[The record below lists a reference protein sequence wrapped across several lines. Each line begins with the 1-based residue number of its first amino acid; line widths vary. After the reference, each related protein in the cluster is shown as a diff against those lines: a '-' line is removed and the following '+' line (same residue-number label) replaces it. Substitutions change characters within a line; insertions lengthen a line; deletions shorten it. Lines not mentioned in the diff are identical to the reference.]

1 MSRSSSHRSADPDG
15 GRVLDP
21 DRGRSSTATKV
32 AKFTGA
38 GDAYGRE
45 LDRAGFRDLDTRTEA
60 LPGLNRQQR
69 DRARIYPRATPADL
83 RHPRMERKLLDPR
96 LPRLPL
102 SSRQKKARSVARRTV
117 ADRLPQ
123 AQYDAQRRLV
133 TDPRRWRRLNDQL
146 SSTVGD
152 IDAYPD
158 ADQQQVRRVD
168 RSIQA
173 YERVNDRGHVVYA
186 NVQMPPAINRSNL
199 LEFSRHSFQ
208 AGDRIVFDR
217 YTAAAHQLHEV
228 TVPDPAGRV
237 AVFEIQTRRGVYL
250 GGSDSV
256 DNTGH
261 LLPRSLQL
269 EVTGVHEVSYRW
281 PDGSSGRRVAIQL
294 VDVTEEP
301 GR

>member
-21 DRGRSSTATKV
+21 DRGRSTTSTKV
-32 AKFTGA
+32 AEFTAA
-38 GDAYGRE
+38 GEAFTRE
-45 LDRAGFRDLDTRTEA
+45 QDRTGLRDLDVRTEA
-60 LPGLNRQQR
+60 LPGLSRQQR

-83 RHPRMERKLLDPR
+83 RHPRMARQLLDQR

-133 TDPRRWRRLNDQL
+133 TEPRRWHRLNDQL
-146 SSTVGD
+146 STTVGD
-152 IDAYPD
+152 IDDYAD
-158 ADQQQVRRVD
+158 TDQQQVRRVD

-186 NVQMPPAINRSNL
+186 NVQMPPAVNRSNL
-199 LEFSRHSFQ
+199 LEFTQHSFQ
-208 AGDRIVFDR
+208 VGDRIVFDR

-237 AVFEIQTRRGVYL
+237 AVFEIQTRRGFYL

-261 LLPRSLQL
+261 LLPRNLQL
-269 EVTGVHEVSYRW
+269 KVSGVHEVSYRR

-301 GR
+301 SR